1 MVRLLWL
8 LVVIPAIPAVGWVYQ
23 WLGGMRDRRRFLGLG
38 TLVDVGG
45 GRKMYMS
52 QMGSGGPTVIFE
64 SGIAATSQNW
74 LALQESV
81 GEFAR
86 AVSYDRRGLG
96 WSSPSNSE
104 RTPSNV
110 ARELHD
116 LLRRA
121 EVPGPYIL
129 VGHSFGGLV
138 VRRYA
143 VDYPEDVV
151 GVVLVDAMRTEE
163 WPPVNEQQRAM
174 LERGVWLTGFAV
186 QIARF
191 GLARLA
197 TTSLLCRSGK
207 VSTLFSKATGNGGRH
222 VLERVTCEVTK
233 MPREVWPIVA
243 AHWSKPSY
251 YRGLAAHVSAVPAT
265 VMEMH
270 DAEPIECAPVVLLT
284 PGSAQPLTAD
294 ALHRIGP
301 GTRQV
306 IGHKSGHW
314 LHLDEPELVL
324 EEIRGMVEK
333 SRVGVDEAAQ
343 TVMA

>member
-1 MVRLLWL
+1 
-8 LVVIPAIPAVGWVYQ
+8 
-23 WLGGMRDRRRFLGLG
+23 
-38 TLVDVGG
+38 
-45 GRKMYMS
+45 
-52 QMGSGGPTVIFE
+52 
-64 SGIAATSQNW
+64 
-74 LALQESV
+74 
-81 GEFAR
+81 
-86 AVSYDRRGLG
+86 
-96 WSSPSNSE
+96 
-104 RTPSNV
+104 
-110 ARELHD
+110 
-116 LLRRA
+116 
-121 EVPGPYIL
+121 
-129 VGHSFGGLV
+129 
-138 VRRYA
+138 
-143 VDYPEDVV
+143 
-151 GVVLVDAMRTEE
+151 
-163 WPPVNEQQRAM
+163 
-174 LERGVWLTGFAV
+174 
-186 QIARF
+186 
-191 GLARLA
+191 
-197 TTSLLCRSGK
+197 
-207 VSTLFSKATGNGGRH
+207 
-222 VLERVTCEVTK
+222 
-233 MPREVWPIVA
+233 VA